1 VIIMRHTIFA
11 TWFAATSL
19 LLSLSLSAA
28 ELITTHEAQLP
39 AASGAL
45 NTRGISRGP
54 GIKVVSPDPA
64 AAAVK
69 SPFDLKIQFESRG
82 GKKIDPAAVKL
93 TYMKSTAVDLTPR
106 VSSAISE
113 GGIDFSKA
121 EVPPGEHA
129 VKITVKDVDGR
140 ESNTVLNL
148 IVTK

>member
-1 VIIMRHTIFA
+1 MRYITD
-11 TWFAATSL
+11 TQWLAATTLLVSL
-19 LLSLSLSAA
+19 NLPAV
-28 ELITTHEAQLP
+28 ELITSKEAQLP

-45 NTRGISRGP
+45 NTRGIARGP
-54 GIKVVSPDPA
+54 GIKIVSPDPTA
-64 AAAVK
+64 AEIK

-82 GKKIDPAAVKL
+82 GKKIDPSAVKL
-93 TYMKSTAVDLTPR
+93 TYMKANAVDLTPR
-106 VSSAISE
+106 LSGAISE

-140 ESNTVLNL
+140 ETNTIMSL

>member
-1 VIIMRHTIFA
+1 MRYITD
-11 TWFAATSL
+11 TQWLAATTLLVSL
-19 LLSLSLSAA
+19 NLPAV
-28 ELITTHEAQLP
+28 ELITSKEAQLP

-45 NTRGISRGP
+45 NTRGIARGP
-54 GIKVVSPDPA
+54 GIKIMSPDPTA
-64 AAAVK
+64 AEIK

-82 GKKIDPAAVKL
+82 GKKIDPSAVKL
-93 TYMKSTAVDLTPR
+93 TYMKANAVDLTPR
-106 VSSAISE
+106 LSGAISE

-140 ESNTVLNL
+140 ETNTIMSL

>member
-1 VIIMRHTIFA
+1 MRYITD
-11 TWFAATSL
+11 TQWLAATTLLVSL
-19 LLSLSLSAA
+19 NLPAV
-28 ELITTHEAQLP
+28 ELITSKEAQLP

-45 NTRGISRGP
+45 NTRGIARGP
-54 GIKVVSPDPA
+54 GIKIVSPDPTA
-64 AAAVK
+64 AEIK

-82 GKKIDPAAVKL
+82 GKKIDPSAVKL
-93 TYMKSTAVDLTPR
+93 TYMKANGVDLTPR
-106 VSSAISE
+106 LSGAISE

-140 ESNTVLNL
+140 ETNTIMSL